1 MKETKEI
8 STCSE
13 AVTPQSEP
21 GLGDDVPCEM
31 CGGALDTGCECTECN
46 HDNWQAVYGKPRP
59 PPNWQAVY
67 GEPRPHSTA
76 MQEDKT

>member
-46 HDNWQAVYGKPRP
+46 HDNWQAVYGKPF
-59 PPNWQAVY
+59 
-67 GEPRPHSTA
+67 PHDAS